1 MERTSTLRFLLLGHS
16 VRGGGA
22 CTSGWEHE
30 GIIGGN
36 RKREMSMYFK
46 YLSFVVAILSAVAF
60 FTGCTVGP
68 NFHRPT
74 PPEISGYTPQPL
86 GVATSTANVP
96 GGEEQ
101 RFVIGM
107 NIPKQW
113 WELFKSQPLNALI
126 EKSLKSNPSIDAAKA
141 ALRQAQENVAA
152 QVGSYYPAVQA
163 GYSASRSKDSD
174 TLSPA
179 LSSGQNP
186 YTLHTAQANVSFAPD
201 VFGGNR
207 RLVESLQAQA
217 DFQRFQLE
225 AAYLT
230 LTSNVVAAAVQ
241 EASLRAQISATESII
256 KIETDMLNQLRK
268 QFEVGYVAGPDVAA
282 QEAALA
288 QVQQTL
294 PPLHKQLAQNRDQLI
309 TLAGRFPNEDLEEKF
324 ELTAISLP
332 QELPISL
339 PSKLVEQRPDVRAA
353 EEQLHS
359 ASAQVGVAV
368 AAMVPNITLSAN
380 VGSTATAISKLFTT
394 GTGFWSL
401 AANLTQ
407 PIFQGGTL
415 LHRKRAAEAGL
426 DDAEAQYRS
435 TVIAAFQNV
444 ADMLHALESDAD
456 ALKAAAAFEQAARR
470 SLDLVHKQFEV
481 GYVKYLSLLSAEQAY
496 QQAVINLVQA
506 RANRFVDT
514 AALFMALGGGWWN
527 SPDVAPS
534 AQPGVPAGEV
544 NFGESRNSGL

>member
-1 MERTSTLRFLLLGHS
+1 
-16 VRGGGA
+16 
-22 CTSGWEHE
+22 
-30 GIIGGN
+30 
-36 RKREMSMYFK
+36 MSIA
-46 YLSFVVAILSAVAF
+46 AISAAVAL
-60 FTGCTVGP
+60 FTGCAVGP
-68 NFHRPT
+68 NFQRPA
-74 PPEISGYTPQPL
+74 PPEISGYTSHPL
-86 GVATSTANVP
+86 SATTATADIP

-101 RFVIGM
+101 RFVYGM

-113 WELFKSQPLNALI
+113 WELFKSEPLNALI
-126 EKSLKSNPSIDAAKA
+126 ENSLKANPSIGAAKA

-163 GYSASRSKDSD
+163 GYSASRTKDSG

-179 LSSGQNP
+179 LSTGQNP
-186 YTLHTAQANVSFAPD
+186 YTLHTAQVNVGFVPD

-207 RLVESLQAQA
+207 RQVESLQAQA

-230 LTSNVVAAAVQ
+230 LTSNVVAAVIQ
-241 EASLRAQISATESII
+241 ESSLRAQISATESII
-256 KIETDMLNQLRK
+256 QIETDMLNQLRK
-268 QFEVGYVAGPDVAA
+268 QFEVGYVAGSDVAA

-309 TLAGRFPNEDLEEKF
+309 ALAGRFPNNDLEEKF
-324 ELTAISLP
+324 ELSALSLP
-332 QELPISL
+332 QEIPVSL

-359 ASAQVGVAV
+359 ASAQVGVAI
-368 AAMVPNITLSAN
+368 AAMVPNITLSADLGN
-380 VGSTATAISKLFTT
+380 TATAINQLFTS
-394 GTGFWSL
+394 GTSFWSL
-401 AANLTQ
+401 AAHLTQ

-426 DDAEAQYRS
+426 DEAEAQYRS

-444 ADMLHALESDAD
+444 ADTLHALESDAD
-456 ALKAAAAFEQAARR
+456 ALKAAAAYEQAAKR

-496 QQAVINLVQA
+496 QQAEINLVQA
-506 RANRFVDT
+506 RTNRFVDT

-527 SPDVAPS
+527 GPDPALS
-534 AQPGVPAGEV
+534 AQ
-544 NFGESRNSGL
+544 SGQPDGKPK